1 MNISRGRVHVAQPGA
16 HAQVRSTGYGGRTYA
31 TISGSGYR
39 SREPDTDPSRGTE
52 KSTRAVRTSYGSR
65 TALPHSRPVGH
76 MRTRKGQPSVSSRL
90 QSAVRSS
97 APKEDAS
104 PVGYMGRITDTAMRT
119 AASHAGAAGLNMGK
133 RLARAAAPDAG
144 HVRHG
149 RVRVSRAAKS
159 TRAVVK
165 AAGRTAT
172 VAGTGSLGA
181 ARVAASLSDATNH
194 GYQSATVAMEAGA
207 KVAAGSA
214 AWLATRPVRKLV
226 KRATNRVGKAA
237 AKLAVK
243 VGKFLWRATVATAR
257 AIVSGLLALG
267 GPVLLIIAAVMV
279 IAMLLFS
286 PFGILFDDENPDTP
300 SLQML
305 TQNLDVELK
314 TKIQSIIGSVQHDEC
329 DIAFV
334 GSGSIDTTDNWM
346 DVIAVFA
353 ADTTMAKE
361 TGASMD
367 VIELDE
373 KRQEKLHS
381 VFFDMNQVS
390 YDVEQQTRTSS
401 HMENGVKVT
410 ETYTYRILHIT
421 VHVKSYEQMY
431 TDYAFSQEKISITD
445 ELLDSPEFAELI
457 AQITAGMSSG
467 MQDGV
472 AYNGPVP
479 SSQFASEIVNLAY
492 GKVGTPYGVMD
503 CSKMVQT
510 VFGQVGVSLPRTA
523 AAQAKYCM
531 DNGKTV
537 SRSDLQPGDLVFWSL
552 KGDNGRYMNVSHVGI
567 YAGDGMVIDA
577 STINQKTVYR
587 SLFADSSQ
595 VLYGRP

>member
-1 MNISRGRVHVAQPGA
+1 M
-16 HAQVRSTGYGGRTYA
+16 
-31 TISGSGYR
+31 
-39 SREPDTDPSRGTE
+39 
-52 KSTRAVRTSYGSR
+52 SYGSR
-65 TALPHSRPVGH
+65 TALSHSRPVGH

-119 AASHAGAAGLNMGK
+119 AASHAGAAGLKATATMGK
-133 RLARAAAPDAG
+133 QLTHARVASAAHA
-144 HVRHG
+144 RHG

-159 TRAVVK
+159 TGTVIK
-165 AAGRTAT
+165 AAGRTVT

-194 GYQSATVAMEAGA
+194 GYQSATIALEAGA

-214 AWLATRPVRKLV
+214 ARLATRPVRKLIR
-226 KRATNRVGKAA
+226 KATNRVGKAA

-243 VGKFLWRATVATAR
+243 VSKFLWRATVATAR
-257 AIVSGLLALG
+257 AIISGLLALG

-286 PFGILFDDENPDTP
+286 PFGILFDDENPDTL
-300 SLQML
+300 SLQIL

-353 ADTTMAKE
+353 ADTTMARE
-361 TGASMD
+361 PGASMD

-373 KRQEKLHS
+373 MRQQKLQS

-390 YDVEQQTRTSS
+390 YEVEQQTRTSS

-431 TDYAFSQEKISITD
+431 TDYAFSQEKINITD

-457 AQITAGMSSG
+457 AQITASISSG
-467 MQDGV
+467 MPDGV

-510 VFGQVGVSLPRTA
+510 VYGQVGVNLPRTA
-523 AAQAKYCM
+523 AAQAKYCV
-531 DNGKTV
+531 DNGKTL

>member
-1 MNISRGRVHVAQPGA
+1 M
-16 HAQVRSTGYGGRTYA
+16 
-31 TISGSGYR
+31 
-39 SREPDTDPSRGTE
+39 
-52 KSTRAVRTSYGSR
+52 SYGSR
-65 TALPHSRPVGH
+65 TALSRSLPVGQT
-76 MRTRKGQPSVSSRL
+76 RTRKGQPSVSSRL
-90 QSAVRSS
+90 QRAVRSS
-97 APKEDAS
+97 APREDTTPA
-104 PVGYMGRITDTAMRT
+104 GYMGRISDTVIRT
-119 AASHAGAAGLNMGK
+119 AASHAGAVGLKATATMGK
-133 RLARAAAPDAG
+133 RIAHAVAPDTG
-144 HVRHG
+144 HARHC

-159 TRAVVK
+159 TGAVVK
-165 AAGRTAT
+165 SAGRTVT
-172 VAGTGSLGA
+172 VAGNTSLGA
-181 ARVAASLSDATNH
+181 ARAAASLSDATNH
-194 GYQSATVAMEAGA
+194 GYQSAAVAWEAGA
-207 KVAAGSA
+207 KVTAGSA
-214 AWLATRPVRKLV
+214 ARLAARPVRKLA
-226 KRATNRVGKAA
+226 KKAADRVGKAA
-237 AKLAVK
+237 AKLAVR
-243 VGKFLWRATVATAR
+243 VGKFVWRAAVAAAR
-257 AIVSGLLALG
+257 AIISGLLALG

-300 SLQML
+300 SLQVL

-314 TKIQSIIGSVQHDEC
+314 TKIQTVIDSVQHDEC
-329 DIAFV
+329 GIAFA

-353 ADTTMAKE
+353 ADTTMARE

-373 KRQEKLHS
+373 KRQQKLQS
-381 VFFDMNQVS
+381 VFFDMNEVT
-390 YDVEQQTRTSS
+390 YDVEQQTRTRS
-401 HMENGVKVT
+401 HMKNGVEVT

-431 TDYAFSQEKISITD
+431 TEYAFSQEKMNITD
-445 ELLDSPEFAELI
+445 ELLDSPEFTELI
-457 AQITAGMSSG
+457 SQVTAGLGSVV
-467 MQDGV
+467 QDGI
-472 AYNGPVP
+472 AYTGPVP

-503 CSKMVQT
+503 CSKMVQS
-510 VFGQVGVSLPRTA
+510 VFGQIGISLPRTA
-523 AAQAKYCM
+523 AAQAKYCVQ
-531 DNGKTV
+531 NGKAI
-537 SRSDLQPGDLVFWSL
+537 SRANLQPGDLVFWSL